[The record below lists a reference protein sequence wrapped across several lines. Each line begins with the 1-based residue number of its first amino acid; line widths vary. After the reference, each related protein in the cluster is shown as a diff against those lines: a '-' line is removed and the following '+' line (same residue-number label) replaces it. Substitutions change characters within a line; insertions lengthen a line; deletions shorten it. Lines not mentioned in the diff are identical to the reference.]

1 MPVHHRLARECAPS
15 ARRSGSSGATS
26 ASIGTARGK
35 RATVTAGSRA
45 SVAAAGAH
53 ADLVIFPEVDAIGLM
68 QFQRLADV
76 RETGRGAALAAMPE
90 GVRA

>member
-1 MPVHHRLARECAPS
+1 MC
-15 ARRSGSSGATS
+15 
-26 ASIGTARGK
+26 
-35 RATVTAGSRA
+35 TVTAGSPD
-45 SVAAAGAH
+45 SVAAARAH

-76 RETGRGAALAAMPE
+76 RETGRGAAPAAMPE